1 MDYYSVD
8 ENTMD
13 ENGADVESIDVTD
26 NEQEPEADSSD
37 ECVESERVSGEKCTK
52 RKREDKCWLLT
63 SRNLERASL
72 RYRSEHG
79 IESDRLEDT
88 LAAMHTDSAEP
99 WRLDKELQR
108 EIPQTFF
115 DQFTAVCHGRTIY
128 TAEFFAGLRR
138 AAARK

>member
-1 MDYYSVD
+1 MTVAKLLRHEGSSGGYDSAD
-8 ENTMD
+8 ER
-13 ENGADVESIDVTD
+13 EL
-26 NEQEPEADSSD
+26 
-37 ECVESERVSGEKCTK
+37 K
-52 RKREDKCWLLT
+52 RPKLEDDRSWLLT

-88 LAAMHTDSAEP
+88 LAAMCTDSAEP
-99 WRLDKELQR
+99 WRLNKELQR

-115 DQFTAVCHGRTIY
+115 EQFTAVCHGRTIY

-138 AAARK
+138 A